1 MGTLTRSFANNI
13 TTSGVLLPASLTN
26 ASIAN
31 VTAYNASVVTGGMV
45 LISSQTASD
54 SASISF
60 TTGID
65 STYKEYQFW
74 FIDIN
79 PATDGAALTFNMSTD
94 SGSNYNVT
102 KTTTSFNSIHTESG
116 ATANI
121 SYKTNQDLAQSTA
134 FQIILVEIGNGADE
148 SGAGTLNLFNPSS
161 TTYVKH
167 FTATT
172 NMYNA
177 GNITV
182 NSFTA
187 GYGNTTTAINA
198 VRFQM
203 SSGNFDGTILM
214 YGIV

>member
-1 MGTLTRSFANNI
+1 MGLISNG
-13 TTSGVLLPASLTN
+13 TTIFDNGAMASGF
-26 ASIAN
+26 
-31 VTAYNASVVTGGMV
+31 GGNMV
-45 LISSQTASD
+45 LVSSATASS
-54 SASISF
+54 SANIEFSLGS
-60 TTGID
+60 
-65 STYKEYQFW
+65 YKEYQFY

-79 PATDGAALTFNMSTD
+79 PATDGAALTFNMSID

-116 ATANI
+116 VTANI
-121 SYKTNQDLAQSTA
+121 SYKTAQDLAQSTA

-187 GYGNTTTAINA
+187 GYGNTTSAINA

>member
-1 MGTLTRSFANNI
+1 MGLISNG
-13 TTSGVLLPASLTN
+13 TTIFDNGAMASGF
-26 ASIAN
+26 
-31 VTAYNASVVTGGMV
+31 GGNMV
-45 LISSQTASD
+45 LVSSATASS
-54 SASISF
+54 SANIEFSLGS
-60 TTGID
+60 
-65 STYKEYQFW
+65 YKEYQFY

-79 PATDGAALTFNMSTD
+79 PATDGAALTFNMSID

-116 ATANI
+116 ATANL

-187 GYGNTTTAINA
+187 GYGNTTSAINA